1 MVAPLVTLQDG
12 KVKGKISTD
21 FLGGK
26 YYSFL
31 GIPYAKPPVKNLRFK
46 APVPIEPWNGIR
58 DATREGPE
66 CPSYHMLFEL
76 YIGSEDNCLNLNVYT
91 RQLPCDTTSLKPVMV
106 WIHGGGFVRGSNRND
121 MYSPD
126 YLITEDIVLVCIN
139 YRLGILGFLSLE
151 DSSLEVPGNAGLK
164 DMILA
169 LQWVQKNIQQFCGD
183 PNNVTIFG
191 ESAGSASVHYLL
203 LSPLS
208 KGLFH
213 KAIAQS
219 GCSLNSWARGCSNG
233 VIIAKNLEYDETDE
247 RKILEYLKSVPARK
261 IVEAQEKTLDPFNA
275 GTIRPF
281 GPVVEKYGTK
291 GAFLCEDPIDLIKS
305 GKFHH
310 VPLIMGYTSK
320 EGMLFVF
327 LGQLKFGHNGETN
340 NFEEEIFFD
349 RKLNMDSVASEKC
362 ALEIK
367 KFYNQEEN
375 QPEKDIDKF
384 DLLKT
389 DNMFLYGIHTCVSHQ
404 KLVSQAPIYFYRM
417 TLDTTNNHAKEIST
431 TKHVYIL
438 MALYYLIGKLGDGLI
453 KNMLFKLTKLIP
465 QNKRTGACH
474 SDDLYYLFRTF
485 MNEKF
490 EEGDENNTYILRF
503 VRLWANFARTGDPT
517 PDKNDPLIKV
527 KWTPVNKSEN
537 CLLNIDKEL
546 KMLVDPDLERVKF
559 WANLFE

>member
-1 MVAPLVTLQDG
+1 MPIPLVHLQDG

-26 YYSFL
+26 YYSFM
-31 GIPYAKPPVKNLRFK
+31 GIPYAKAPVRNLRFK
-46 APVPIEPWNGIR
+46 APVPVEPWEGIR

-66 CPSYHMLFEL
+66 CPSYHSPFGY

-91 RQLPCDTTSLKPVMV
+91 RQLSCNSATMKPVMV
-106 WIHGGGFVRGSNRND
+106 WIHGGAFLRGSNRTD
-121 MYSPD
+121 AYSPD

-139 YRLGILGFLSLE
+139 YRLGVLGFLSLE

-164 DMILA
+164 DMVLA
-169 LQWVQKNIQQFCGD
+169 LQWVQRNIQQFCGD

-233 VIIAKNLEYDETDE
+233 IIIARNLGYEDTDE
-247 RKILEYLKSVPARK
+247 RNILEYLKSVPARK
-261 IVEAQEKTLDPFNA
+261 IVEAQEITGDSFNV
-275 GTIRPF
+275 GIIRPF
-281 GPVVEKYGTK
+281 GPVVEKYRSK
-291 GAFLCEDPIDLIKS
+291 GAFLCEDPINIVKS

-310 VPLIMGYTSK
+310 VPLVMGYTSR

-327 LGQLKFGHNGETN
+327 LDELKHGRRRT
-340 NFEEEIFFD
+340 NFEEEIFYD
-349 RKLNMDSVASEKC
+349 RKLHMNSTAFEKC
-362 ALEIK
+362 VLEIK

-375 QPEKDIDKF
+375 EPEEDIEKL

-389 DNMFLYGIHTCVSHQ
+389 DNLFLYGIHKCVSYQ

-417 TLDTTNNHAKEIST
+417 TLETTNNHAKEIST
-431 TKHVYIL
+431 TKHIYIL
-438 MALYYLIGKLGDGLI
+438 VVLYFIISKLGDGFI
-453 KNMLFKLTKLIP
+453 KSTLLKFAKLIP
-465 QNKRTGACH
+465 QNKRTGTCH

-490 EEGDENNTYILRF
+490 DDGDENNTYIMRF

-517 PDKNDPLIKV
+517 PDKDDPLINI
-527 KWTPVNKSEN
+527 KWTPVNRNEN

-559 WANLFE
+559 WENLFEE